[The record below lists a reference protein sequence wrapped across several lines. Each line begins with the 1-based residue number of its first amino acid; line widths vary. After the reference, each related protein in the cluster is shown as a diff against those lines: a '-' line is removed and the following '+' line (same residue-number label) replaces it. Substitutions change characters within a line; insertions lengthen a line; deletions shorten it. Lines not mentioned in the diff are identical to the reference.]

1 MTLGDMLFLLIFLS
15 PNFIVNGS
23 LGEGLWKFGSILGFF
38 GVLLPVLLFSI
49 GTLKI
54 GPGLATLLGAAELPA
69 AIIASIVVLHES
81 VSCTKVFG
89 VLLILFGSAVPHNSY
104 Y

>member
-1 MTLGDMLFLLIFLS
+1 MEVWQHFRI
-15 PNFIVNGS
+15 
-23 LGEGLWKFGSILGFF
+23 F

-89 VLLILFGSAVPHNSY
+89 VLLILFGSAVPQFVLLKMNVQNGKTP
-104 Y
+104 